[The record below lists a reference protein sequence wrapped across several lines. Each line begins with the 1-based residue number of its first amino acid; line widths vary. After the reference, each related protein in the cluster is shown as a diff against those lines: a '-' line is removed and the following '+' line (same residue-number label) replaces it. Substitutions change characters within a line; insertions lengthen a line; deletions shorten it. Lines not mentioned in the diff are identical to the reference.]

1 MLEGC
6 QTYASH
12 GELAQRGKQ
21 AGLAGQPGCAGH
33 NPGNPGQKGGR
44 GVSIPERQQPGA
56 ESGCPR
62 RRGGYR
68 RGGCETG
75 PPPSC
80 AGRGRESNGD
90 GHGEALGHSKHTEGP
105 GSPVKA
111 QLCLGGGGRPRHG
124 WEERTPLAAAGPGSP
139 SRRVSDSGKKET
151 RSRLLPRP
159 QAAAADAAPRGL
171 CFTGYKRCCSV
182 LQGKSDSTCP
192 PRARPGQAHISL
204 AAGRVRQRP
213 PWLMQVQQLPLLPA
227 GRDSPQ
233 SVPSTAGAGSEPATY
248 AHTACPSPTA
258 DSTQPPQGRR
268 HFVEQNGPLRPA

>member
-1 MLEGC
+1 MKRDHLPPALEGAGKAMGTGTGRC
-6 QTYASH
+6 LVARPWATPSTRRD
-12 GELAQRGKQ
+12 RG
-21 AGLAGQPGCAGH
+21 A
-33 NPGNPGQKGGR
+33 
-44 GVSIPERQQPGA
+44 
-56 ESGCPR
+56 
-62 RRGGYR
+62 
-68 RGGCETG
+68 
-75 PPPSC
+75 
-80 AGRGRESNGD
+80 
-90 GHGEALGHSKHTEGP
+90 
-105 GSPVKA
+105 PVKA
-111 QLCLGGGGRPRHG
+111 QLCLGGGRPRHG

-139 SRRVSDSGKKET
+139 SRRVSDSGKKGT
-151 RSRLLPRP
+151 RPRVLPRP

-248 AHTACPSPTA
+248 AHTTCPSPTA